1 MEQVQGP
8 QMTLEQIEAHIKS
21 ANLEQFNQPHAQAQD
36 LGAQLQKVCKVYKAI
51 KPILQAVVSFPLIP
65 GSIKNAIKTFLS
77 VMNTICP

>member
-1 MEQVQGP
+1 MEQVQEP

-36 LGAQLQKVCKVYKAI
+36 LSAQLQKVCQIYKVI
-51 KPILQAVVSFPLIP
+51 KPILQAVLSFPLIP
-65 GSIKNAIKTFLS
+65 SSIKNAIKTFVN